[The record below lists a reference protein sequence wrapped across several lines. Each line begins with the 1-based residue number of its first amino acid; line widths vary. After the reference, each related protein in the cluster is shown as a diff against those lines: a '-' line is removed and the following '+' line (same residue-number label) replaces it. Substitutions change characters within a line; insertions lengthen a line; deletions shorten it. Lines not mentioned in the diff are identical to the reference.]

1 MFVLSPHW
9 GSETDQA
16 SVLIP
21 HLPSSLTLVS
31 PIVGIYGIA
40 LLEGS
45 FHDE

>member
-1 MFVLSPHW
+1 MFILSPNW
-9 GSETDQA
+9 DSETDQA

-31 PIVGIYGIA
+31 PIVGICGID

-45 FHDE
+45 SHDE